1 MLPDTPMYLHH
12 VRQACELLEDFTRG
26 KSFADY
32 QADVLLRAGVERE
45 FIIIGE
51 ALTQAKDPIL
61 DQAITELRQIIA
73 FRNILV
79 HGYAVVQHRTVW
91 DAIHDD
97 LPLLKKQVEDL
108 LAQAGP
114 P

>member
-1 MLPDTPMYLHH
+1 MYLVH
-12 VRQACELLEDFTRG
+12 VRQACALLDEFMRD

-32 QADVLLRAGVERE
+32 QADALLRSAVERQ

-51 ALTQAKDPIL
+51 ALTQAKDPAL
-61 DQAITELRQIIA
+61 DQAITELRQIVA

-79 HGYAVVQHRTVW
+79 HGYAVVQNRTVW

-97 LPLLKKQVEDL
+97 LPLLKQQVEDFL
-108 LAQAGP
+108 SQVGP